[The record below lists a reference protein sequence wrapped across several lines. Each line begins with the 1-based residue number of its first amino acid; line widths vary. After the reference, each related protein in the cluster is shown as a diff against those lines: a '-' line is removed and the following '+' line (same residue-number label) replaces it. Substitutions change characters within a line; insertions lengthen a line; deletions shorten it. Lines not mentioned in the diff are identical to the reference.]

1 MEESDPQD
9 IQMIVNHIN
18 IQIINVS
25 LNIHGTRVIQILVER
40 LSKNIINNINS

>member
-18 IQIINVS
+18 NQIINVS